1 MTETTNHLS
10 LMTKETNNPS
20 LMTNNRNMKIK
31 KFLNR
36 FVFDIKSY
44 KLSVISSSRAF
55 TLVEMLIAI
64 GLFSIVITIAM
75 GGFVRALRSQRQIV
89 ALIAANSN
97 VSLVMEQMSREM
109 RTGYYFC
116 EDTLIA
122 SCDFENNSNISFLN
136 GRGENIVYYSVVS
149 PSGNG
154 RIFRA
159 VNGGEGSQLTADN
172 VNIRNLKFNLH
183 GGVLDSNYPARVV
196 VRASVSP
203 AGNSFNVSDV
213 VTNIQTT
220 VSTRGFGS

>member
-1 MTETTNHLS
+1 MGVELS
-10 LMTKETNNPS
+10 RQILKTIFTIGD
-20 LMTNNRNMKIK
+20 NMKKTDFKNKNI
-31 KFLNR
+31 NR
-36 FVFDIKSY
+36 SG
-44 KLSVISSSRAF
+44 F
-55 TLVEMLIAI
+55 TLVELLIAI

-75 GGFVRALRSQRQIV
+75 GGFVRALRSQRQVV

-116 EDTLIA
+116 ETTLTTP
-122 SCDFENNSNISFLN
+122 CDPTNLNISFLN
-136 GRGENIVYYSVVS
+136 GKGENVVYYLENS

-159 VNGGEGSQLTADN
+159 VNGGQGSQLTADN
-172 VNIRNLKFNLH
+172 VNIRNLKFNLF
-183 GGVLDSNYPARVV
+183 GGVSDPNYPARVV
-196 VRASVSP
+196 IRASVSP

>member
-1 MTETTNHLS
+1 MKKTYRLS
-10 LMTKETNNPS
+10 LITNDQN
-20 LMTNNRNMKIK
+20 TRAN
-31 KFLNR
+31 KFWNR
-36 FVFDIKSY
+36 FVFGVESY
-44 KLSVISSSRAF
+44 KPSVISSSRAF
-55 TLVEMLIAI
+55 TLVELLIAI

-75 GGFVRALRSQRQIV
+75 GGFVRALRSQRQVV

-116 EDTLIA
+116 EATLITPCT
-122 SCDFENNSNISFLN
+122 SDNSNISFLN
-136 GRGENIVYYSVVS
+136 GKGENIVYYSEAS

-159 VNGGEGSQLTADN
+159 VNGGQGSQLTADN
-172 VNIRNLKFNLH
+172 VNIRNLKFNLL
-183 GGVLDSNYPARVV
+183 GGVNDPPNYPARVV
-196 VRASVSP
+196 IRASVSP

-213 VTNIQTT
+213 VTSIQTS

>member
-1 MTETTNHLS
+1 MYMSYVL
-10 LMTKETNNPS
+10 
-20 LMTNNRNMKIK
+20 K
-31 KFLNR
+31 KKNSTLHATR
-36 FVFDIKSY
+36 Y
-44 KLSVISSSRAF
+44 TLQGF
-55 TLVEMLIAI
+55 TLVELLIAI

-75 GGFVRALRSQRQIV
+75 GGFVRALRSQRQVV

-97 VSLVMEQMSREM
+97 VSLVMEQISREM

-116 EDTLIA
+116 ETTLTTPC
-122 SCDFENNSNISFLN
+122 SSDNSNISFLN
-136 GRGENIVYYSVVS
+136 GKGENIVYYSEAS

-172 VNIRNLKFNLH
+172 VNIRNLKFNLF
-183 GGVLDSNYPARVV
+183 GGVIDSNYPARVV
-196 VRASVSP
+196 IRASVSP